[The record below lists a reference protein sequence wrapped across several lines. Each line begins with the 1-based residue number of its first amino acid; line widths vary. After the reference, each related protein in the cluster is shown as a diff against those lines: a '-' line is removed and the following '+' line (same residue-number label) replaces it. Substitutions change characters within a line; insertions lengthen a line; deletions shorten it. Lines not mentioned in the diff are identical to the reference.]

1 MTPSMPGA
9 DPAKAKRIPSRPT
22 CRPEALCHQAR
33 TKEEQ
38 IIMRCMSMFGAALL
52 AIALAGSA
60 AFADEARW
68 RPVADAL
75 GKAGTEMQG
84 GVYRIGLP
92 RTDLQ
97 VTLDGV
103 ELKPALALGSW
114 LAFAPMGDGTMVM
127 GDLVLTEDEISP
139 VMRRLAKDGIEIT
152 ALHNHL
158 LRARPATF
166 YMHILGHGEPV
177 ALAHALHDALVLS
190 KTPLGAPPAAGTAL
204 QIALDTAMIDRVL
217 GAKGSITAGVYQVSI
232 PRAEPVTD

>member
-1 MTPSMPGA
+1 MRRPS
-9 DPAKAKRIPSRPT
+9 
-22 CRPEALCHQAR
+22 L
-33 TKEEQ
+33 
-38 IIMRCMSMFGAALL
+38 FGGVLF
-52 AIALAGSA
+52 AIGLAGSVV
-60 AFADEARW
+60 FADEARW
-68 RPVADAL
+68 HPVADAL
-75 GKAGTEMQG
+75 GKAGTEMPG

-97 VTLDGV
+97 VTLDGI

-114 LAFAPMGDGTMVM
+114 LAFAPMGDGAMVM

-139 VMRRLAKDGIEIT
+139 VMKKLAEVGIEIT

-190 KTPLGAPPAAGTAL
+190 KTPLGTPLRQAL
-204 QIALDTAMIDRVL
+204 RRR
-217 GAKGSITAGVYQVSI
+217 SIST
-232 PRAEPVTD
+232 RR

>member
-1 MTPSMPGA
+1 MRRPS
-9 DPAKAKRIPSRPT
+9 
-22 CRPEALCHQAR
+22 L
-33 TKEEQ
+33 
-38 IIMRCMSMFGAALL
+38 FGGVLF
-52 AIALAGSA
+52 AIGLAGSVV
-60 AFADEARW
+60 FADEARW
-68 RPVADAL
+68 HPVADL
-75 GKAGTEMQG
+75 GKAGTEMPG

-97 VTLDGV
+97 VTLDGI

-114 LAFAPMGDGTMVM
+114 LAFAPMGDGAMVM

-139 VMRRLAKDGIEIT
+139 VMKKLAEVGIEIT

-190 KTPLGAPPAAGTAL
+190 KTPLGAPPAGAAP
-204 QIALDTAMIDRVL
+204 QIDLDTAMIDRVL
-217 GAKGSITAGVYQVSI
+217 GGKGRIAAACILSRVPS
-232 PRAEPVTD
+232 R